1 MKLIKK
7 SIIVLLSIF
16 TAAQSCAFCAA
27 AADNTSDSSAI
38 VGDVDGD
45 GLVTVV
51 DATLIQKY
59 SAQLIGDNDLNITAA
74 DVNLNDQIN
83 VDDATKVQIYSAG
96 LPDSSYAGM
105 NVSEAVQKK
114 KSSGNPIET
123 PIR

>member
-27 AADNTSDSSAI
+27 AAESDPDSSAI

-83 VDDATKVQIYSAG
+83 VDDATKVQIYAAG

>member
-59 SAQLIGDNDLNITAA
+59 AAQLIGTDKLNVTTA
-74 DVNLNDQIN
+74 DINLNKKVNI
-83 VDDATKVQIYSAG
+83 DDATKVQLYAAG
-96 LPDSSYAGM
+96 LPNTSYAGLT
-105 NVSEAVQKK
+105 VSEAVQKK